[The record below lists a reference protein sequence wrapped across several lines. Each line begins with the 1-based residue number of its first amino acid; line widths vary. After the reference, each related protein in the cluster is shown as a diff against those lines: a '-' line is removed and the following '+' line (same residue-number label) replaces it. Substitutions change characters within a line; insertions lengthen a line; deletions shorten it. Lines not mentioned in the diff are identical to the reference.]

1 MSTTEPTTTS
11 TVQPPLNDLAAQ
23 LHGRLIRP
31 GDDSYD
37 EARRVWNGMFDRR
50 PLAIAQCAD
59 SDDVIAGV
67 TFARQQ
73 GLVVSVRG
81 GAHSWPGYST
91 TDGGLVIDLAP
102 MKAITVDATA
112 RTVRAEG
119 GVKWGELDRATQE
132 HGLAVTGGT
141 NSDTGIA
148 GLTLGG
154 GIGWLQRAFGLSCD
168 NLLAADVVSADG
180 RLMRAS
186 ADDHADLFWGLRGG
200 GGNFGIV
207 TAFEYRLHPVG
218 PVVLAGPILYPLE
231 QAREVLAFQ
240 RSFMPTAPD
249 ELMVFDLFL
258 TVPPAPPFPEALY
271 GQKLLFVVPLYVG
284 PVDEGERVAAP
295 LRQIGQPIADAVQPM
310 PYTVLQT
317 TLDDALP
324 RGIRAWSSLSYL
336 RQLDDAAIDLM
347 AERFRGV
354 PSPHSHVVIGR
365 MDGAVTRVP
374 QDATAFP
381 QRAEQYVTWIVAG
394 WPDETGD
401 EANIK
406 WARDF
411 KAAIQPFA
419 TGSTYVNAQSDESVD
434 PMQSG
439 YVPGTY
445 ERLTDLKRKYDP
457 TNLFR
462 LNQNIMP

>member
-1 MSTTEPTTTS
+1 
-11 TVQPPLNDLAAQ
+11 
-23 LHGRLIRP
+23 
-31 GDDSYD
+31 
-37 EARRVWNGMFDRR
+37 
-50 PLAIAQCAD
+50 
-59 SDDVIAGV
+59 
-67 TFARQQ
+67 
-73 GLVVSVRG
+73 
-81 GAHSWPGYST
+81 
-91 TDGGLVIDLAP
+91 
-102 MKAITVDATA
+102 
-112 RTVRAEG
+112 
-119 GVKWGELDRATQE
+119 
-132 HGLAVTGGT
+132 
-141 NSDTGIA
+141 
-148 GLTLGG
+148 
-154 GIGWLQRAFGLSCD
+154 
-168 NLLAADVVSADG
+168 
-180 RLMRAS
+180 
-186 ADDHADLFWGLRGG
+186 
-200 GGNFGIV
+200 
-207 TAFEYRLHPVG
+207 
-218 PVVLAGPILYPLE
+218 
-231 QAREVLAFQ
+231 
-240 RSFMPTAPD
+240 
-249 ELMVFDLFL
+249 
-258 TVPPAPPFPEALY
+258 
-271 GQKLLFVVPLYVG
+271 
-284 PVDEGERVAAP
+284 
-295 LRQIGQPIADAVQPM
+295 M

-347 AERFRGV
+347 AEQFRGV

-381 QRAEQYVTWIVAG
+381 QRDEQYVTWIVAG